1 MSTFRLSRALAGT
14 LLLVSSVL
22 SFQAQARPSDPLWR
36 PLASVPASAEKPC
49 GPIVKPAW
57 FGPRGG
63 GVVAGDHG
71 PCPKPVHVVDH
82 WVGPRG
88 TVPIYR

>member
-1 MSTFRLSRALAGT
+1 MSSFRLSRAFAGT
-14 LLLVSSVL
+14 LLLVSSAL
-22 SFQAQARPSDPLWR
+22 SFQAQARPSDPLWH
-36 PLASVPASAEKPC
+36 PLASVPASSEKTC

-63 GVVAGDHG
+63 GVVVGNEGA
-71 PCPKPVHVVDH
+71 CPKPSHVIDH

-88 TVPIYR
+88 NVPVYR